1 MTWWEPTDGYLM
13 HFGVLG
19 MKWGIRKWQNEDG
32 TLNEAGRARYGNRY
46 HKVNGES
53 AKRQLERYKKSDAY
67 KMRFEGGYND
77 WRAHSMQGRFYS
89 KSIARAQKRYD
100 KAKFKVDE
108 NINRNLIFPSKIDS
122 RKIDKL
128 YNEES
133 ALKRLNKQAVNAYL
147 AQNAGQLLSAMG
159 YEDTAKGRRYLKRWL
174 AQSVS
179 YAY

>member
-1 MTWWEPTDGYLM
+1 
-13 HFGVLG
+13 
-19 MKWGIRKWQNEDG
+19 
-32 TLNEAGRARYGNRY
+32 
-46 HKVNGES
+46 
-53 AKRQLERYKKSDAY
+53 
-67 KMRFEGGYND
+67 
-77 WRAHSMQGRFYS
+77 MQGRFYS

-100 KAKFKVDE
+100 KAKRKVDE
-108 NINRNLIFPSKIDS
+108 NVGRNLIFPSKIDS

-133 ALKRLNKQAVNAYL
+133 TLKRLNKQAVNTYL